1 MEEKEGRREDIRTD
15 ADGEGKEE
23 KNFVGGARR
32 GNPYM
37 EGQARKSPLGKR
49 AQTLGNQPLSLE
61 GLKIFF
67 QSLRL
72 SPTSTAGPTQNL
84 FFFFFPSLSGKSSF
98 GQRLAAGIWIAPP
111 IPWLPSPLR

>member
-67 QSLRL
+67 SV
-72 SPTSTAGPTQNL
+72 SASEPHFYCGTNAESF
-84 FFFFFPSLSGKSSF
+84 FFFFFPS
-98 GQRLAAGIWIAPP
+98 
-111 IPWLPSPLR
+111 PL

>member
-1 MEEKEGRREDIRTD
+1 
-15 ADGEGKEE
+15 
-23 KNFVGGARR
+23 
-32 GNPYM
+32 M

-67 QSLRL
+67 SV
-72 SPTSTAGPTQNL
+72 SASEPHFYCGTNAKS
-84 FFFFFPSLSGKSSF
+84 FFLSLSGKSSF
-98 GQRLAAGIWIAPP
+98 GQRLAAGISIAPP